1 MKLLLIAIVVALV
14 FCAFPAKAQQSN
26 VQQLLDQAT
35 ENFKTDNAFMGV
47 DAIKRACEQLRS
59 NPSALPGQSYIS
71 IATKTVNDFNIKIQ
85 NANSTPVKT
94 RLIYA
99 VQPLLNSL
107 CEWDSR
113 NPRWHYEKGI
123 MFRAL
128 SATLNDQHPVHLESA
143 IKEFNAALAVSGGG
157 KYGACAKEMLGR
169 CQRVLDR
176 RTSEIA
182 KYRETHPIHN
192 QNNQARPS
200 SIQTSI
206 CVGCGRENPAGFRC
220 PFCGQ

>member
-1 MKLLLIAIVVALV
+1 MLKSKAALIFALMLSV
-14 FCAFPAKAQQSN
+14 LPAPAQN
-26 VQQLLDQAT
+26 AAQLLDNAT
-35 ENFKTDNAFMGV
+35 EQFNSNNAFMGV
-47 DAIKRACEQLRS
+47 DSVKRACEMMRA
-59 NPSALPGQSYIS
+59 NPSAVPGKNYLSV
-71 IATKTVNDFNIKIQ
+71 ATKTVNDINIKIQ
-85 NANSTPVKT
+85 NSRSIQTT
-94 RLIYA
+94 TQLIYA

-107 CEWDSR
+107 CEWDSN

-128 SATLNDQHPVHLESA
+128 SGTLNDQHPVHLESA
-143 IKEFNAALAVSGGG
+143 IKEFKGALAVSGGG
-157 KYGACAKEMLGR
+157 QYGACAKEMLAR
-169 CQRVLDR
+169 CQSVLARR
-176 RTSEIA
+176 RTEIA
-182 KYRETHPIHN
+182 KYQETHPLHN